1 MQVFMFAAL
10 AISFV
15 AVLFALQNIVPVTV
29 TFLGWRFEGSLALVL
44 FVALVAGALIS
55 VLASVPTLVR
65 GRWTTTHLRKQVATL
80 EANLRGC
87 RESLQAAQRRHTG
100 ATGQPDQAAVSE
112 VERARDRPK
121 P

>member
-1 MQVFMFAAL
+1 MQVFMFGAL

-29 TFLGWRFEGSLALVL
+29 AFLGWTFEGSLAIVL

-55 VLASVPTLVR
+55 LLASVPALVR
-65 GRWTTTHLRKQVATL
+65 GRLTSSHLRRQVAAL
-80 EANLRGC
+80 EANLRDC
-87 RESLQAAQRRHTG
+87 QQSLQAAQRRPPLPSRDPG
-100 ATGQPDQAAVSE
+100 QAAVRESN
-112 VERARDRPK
+112 RAPDLPK